1 MISLLLVEDNPIFGE
16 ALVHTLQRK
25 DDLRV
30 VTVVRTAEEALEVI
44 PHLTIDLVLVDVFLP
59 GMNGIELVSELQQAY
74 PNIPCLII
82 SGNNFGYVVQRSLR
96 AGARGYALKDSA
108 AGIIEAIRFV
118 LNGETYVSKEIH
130 GFTLS

>member
-1 MISLLLVEDNPIFGE
+1 MISLLMVEDNPIFGE

-25 DDLRV
+25 GDLRV
-30 VTVVRTAEEALEVI
+30 VTVVRTAEEALEII

-59 GMNGIELVSELQQAY
+59 GMNGIELVSELQQEY
-74 PNIPCLII
+74 SNIPCLII
-82 SGNNFGYVVQRSLR
+82 SGNNFGPAVRRSLR

-118 LNGETYVSKEIH
+118 LNGEIYVSKEIH
-130 GFTLS
+130 DYTPS